1 MDLMDANDTQ
11 QVQLDEQGGEIDG
24 LDTRVGDLEEDEME
38 IRHDIEELFSNVG
51 GLVTMKGML
60 SDDII
65 ANTAL
70 IEALTMR
77 VETNEGN
84 IGDLQTAVGT
94 NTDNIETNRVA
105 TMGNFTSIDSL
116 FDDVGDLETAV
127 DALEAAAVIEDYFFV
142 NPDPIPFER
151 SMNQRNLID
160 EFCVTADGFLILNLA
175 VNYASTD
182 LPNVPNV
189 RTRLLING
197 DLKAVSFVF
206 DS

>member
-77 VETNEGN
+77 VETNEGS
-84 IGDLQTAVGT
+84 IGDLQT
-94 NTDNIETNRVA
+94 
-105 TMGNFTSIDSL
+105 
-116 FDDVGDLETAV
+116 DVG
-127 DALEAAAVIEDYFFV
+127 
-142 NPDPIPFER
+142 
-151 SMNQRNLID
+151 
-160 EFCVTADGFLILNLA
+160 
-175 VNYASTD
+175 
-182 LPNVPNV
+182 
-189 RTRLLING
+189 
-197 DLKAVSFVF
+197 
-206 DS
+206 

>member
-1 MDLMDANDTQ
+1 MGLMDANDTQ

-84 IGDLQTAVGT
+84 IGDLQT
-94 NTDNIETNRVA
+94 
-105 TMGNFTSIDSL
+105 
-116 FDDVGDLETAV
+116 DVG
-127 DALEAAAVIEDYFFV
+127 
-142 NPDPIPFER
+142 
-151 SMNQRNLID
+151 
-160 EFCVTADGFLILNLA
+160 
-175 VNYASTD
+175 
-182 LPNVPNV
+182 
-189 RTRLLING
+189 
-197 DLKAVSFVF
+197 
-206 DS
+206 